1 MRGVFLMA
9 VVFVMVGGQ
18 GVSAQARSQAESG
31 AWERAAVPWPGLDG
45 ADQHSTLAVNELLA
59 LWLPILVASLAVF
72 FASFLSWMILPH
84 HKPDF
89 KGLKDEDAV
98 LDALRAQSPEPGFYM
113 LPQVCSPKDLED
125 PATKRKWDEGP
136 HAGLL
141 IRPGRPNMGPSLL
154 ITFGFYLVVSVA

>member
-59 LWLPILVASLAVF
+59 VQVSEGGGSWARRGAVVGAVAGALATYVVIHQGGSTSLCDRSANQ
-72 FASFLSWMILPH
+72 
-84 HKPDF
+84 
-89 KGLKDEDAV
+89 DA
-98 LDALRAQSPEPGFYM
+98 M
-113 LPQVCSPKDLED
+113 N
-125 PATKRKWDEGP
+125 KRECVAITVAGGVAG
-136 HAGLL
+136 AGLGAW
-141 IRPGRPNMGPSLL
+141 IGSRFRRE
-154 ITFGFYLVVSVA
+154 